1 MRNDFT
7 TIFGGVGRRRTIKDF
22 FNTKKV
28 IKEVFKMSKI
38 RRAHQGWRNKTF
50 GTLNALKIRLI
61 YGRRKPTAQFRR

>member
-28 IKEVFKMSKI
+28 IKEVFKIQKI